1 MFSLNLQTVR
11 LQSVFLPLIKTVEA
25 VFGTSTMKNVAKMML
40 SFKTVIHTSQAVY
53 LEKLLVQFFNL
64 SATISKHSWLLKIP
78 DLERESDHN
87 E

>member
-1 MFSLNLQTVR
+1 MFSLNLQTVM
-11 LQSVFLPLIKTVEA
+11 LQSVFLPLIKTLGA
-25 VFGTSTMKNVAKMML
+25 VFGTSTVKYVAKMML